1 MCDAW
6 SLFPSTCL
14 VRIVH
19 HFHLACGLVFG
30 GNFTTCYAKVELT
43 GDDNFVRHEATRKVR
58 QVLHILNFCLSSSM
72 HQPSWDRIRIAN
84 VLVNRRSLAENP
96 DEGPAG
102 LHETY
107 LPHRSLELSKSQ
119 LLEAVNSEYV
129 RAFSRRPSEHSNWQE
144 ERDIVEC
151 GLQRLLDCFQTRGDI
166 PKRFQRAVTW
176 YSKAVDADTPEEQFV
191 DLSIALESLLIGDE
205 GKGPYATEGSIT
217 QNLAERVAFLLE
229 DDFEHRRQRFD
240 ATKKLY
246 RQRGAIVHSGKKITE
261 DDLYA
266 MDKLVK
272 QVALVFLVH
281 DFESWVSFQEWVA
294 KEKFGKTS
302 ESYAFS

>member
-1 MCDAW
+1 
-6 SLFPSTCL
+6 
-14 VRIVH
+14 
-19 HFHLACGLVFG
+19 
-30 GNFTTCYAKVELT
+30 
-43 GDDNFVRHEATRKVR
+43 
-58 QVLHILNFCLSSSM
+58 
-72 HQPSWDRIRIAN
+72 
-84 VLVNRRSLAENP
+84 
-96 DEGPAG
+96 
-102 LHETY
+102 
-107 LPHRSLELSKSQ
+107 
-119 LLEAVNSEYV
+119 
-129 RAFSRRPSEHSNWQE
+129 
-144 ERDIVEC
+144 
-151 GLQRLLDCFQTRGDI
+151 
-166 PKRFQRAVTW
+166 
-176 YSKAVDADTPEEQFV
+176 
-191 DLSIALESLLIGDE
+191 
-205 GKGPYATEGSIT
+205 
-217 QNLAERVAFLLE
+217 VAFLLE